1 GDAASERLSP
11 ACAHG
16 VVVRGVQA
24 QGGVQQL
31 RTVRDGQHGVLES
44 ESHFGVQ
51 DGAKV
56 GGALKLVLSPY
67 PRPQATSRNVAVGG
81 AVGGGAPLSALPGV
95 LSGGVP
101 PSLG

>member
-1 GDAASERLSP
+1 NLHRGEVLVRGEGVRVGVRRQVGGGGGRPGLHDHLDGARLGGDAASERLSA
-11 ACAHG
+11 ACAHA

-56 GGALKLVLSPY
+56 GGALELV
-67 PRPQATSRNVAVGG
+67 
-81 AVGGGAPLSALPGV
+81 
-95 LSGGVP
+95 
-101 PSLG
+101 